1 MPLTQET
8 LTMHNSFISSH
19 MSFDFDLKQP
29 EIEQSLFDRV
39 DEQCKTMKQ
48 EFDEKIS
55 VSISTKPEKKGVFF
69 LLLM

>member
-8 LTMHNSFISSH
+8 LAMHNSFISSH

-29 EIEQSLFDRV
+29 ENEQLLLDRV
-39 DEQCKTMKQ
+39 TEQCKTMKQ
-48 EFDEKIS
+48 EIDEKIS
-55 VSISTKPEKKGVFF
+55 VSISTTTFF

>member
-1 MPLTQET
+1 
-8 LTMHNSFISSH
+8 